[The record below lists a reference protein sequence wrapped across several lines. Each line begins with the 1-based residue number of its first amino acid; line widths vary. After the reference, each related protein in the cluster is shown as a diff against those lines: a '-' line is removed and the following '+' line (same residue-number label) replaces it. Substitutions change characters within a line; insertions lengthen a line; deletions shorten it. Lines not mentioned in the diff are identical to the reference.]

1 LTKTEADLS
10 SAELAAKDMI
20 IGLKEEGENEQRVG
34 KQFGIAL
41 RKLATFYD
49 VVKWPNGLRF
59 HGDGGGP
66 MPDPDPYKECPHPAV
81 SLFKFIRSKE
91 TRQRRFAQF
100 GL

>member
-1 LTKTEADLS
+1 
-10 SAELAAKDMI
+10 MI
-20 IGLKEEGENEQRVG
+20 MGLKEECENEQRVS

-41 RKLATFYD
+41 RKLVTFYG
-49 VVKWPNGLRF
+49 VVKWPNRLKF
-59 HGDGGGP
+59 HGDSGGP

-81 SLFKFIRSKE
+81 SFFKLLGSKE